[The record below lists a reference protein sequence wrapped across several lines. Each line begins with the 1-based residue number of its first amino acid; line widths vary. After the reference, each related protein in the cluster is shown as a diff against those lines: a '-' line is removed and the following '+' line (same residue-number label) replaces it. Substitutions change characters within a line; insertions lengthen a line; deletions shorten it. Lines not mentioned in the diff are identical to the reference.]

1 MNRREFAEAAGV
13 SETAIAKNKKL
24 PRVRLPDGSLFFDPA
39 NKQISD
45 YINRKSGKPNLKKI
59 RAEPE
64 EKKRKTLPIRVEPES
79 EVPKAA
85 SPKYKTVK
93 TKPVPDEEEVDE
105 YNLDDELKKEKILTS
120 RQARKE
126 KRRDLIKREV
136 VKAYVG
142 QIAAVHSLILIPLG
156 GRISGDIAREF
167 GIATPEKIIRIE
179 EIITEES
186 YKVINMI
193 KRKNSDFINS
203 IKQREENDA

>member
-1 MNRREFAEAAGV
+1 LNRREFAEAAGV

-24 PRVRLPDGSLFFDPA
+24 PRVRLPDGSLFFDPQ
-39 NKQISD
+39 NKQIAD
-45 YINRKSGKPNLKKI
+45 YINRKSNKPNRKEV
-59 RAEPE
+59 RPEPE
-64 EKKRKTLPIRVEPES
+64 EKKQTPSSIPKEPETIPS
-79 EVPKAA
+79 KIAQPKN
-85 SPKYKTVK
+85 KIVK
-93 TKPVPDEEEVDE
+93 RQPIPDDEEVDE

-186 YKVINMI
+186 YKVISMI